1 MSLNMEAKVTEV
13 TAKQYHC
20 VRCGNVWIGRK
31 DYTPKYCSSCRQP
44 WSSQPKFRVSR
55 KEGNSHYISNREKA
69 HKQNTRRVYT
79 EDKDEAK
86 RTSIIRDMTAIP
98 ANLRKSTS
106 CLNIYSGRPDYP
118 VYNTEAS
125 NQ

>member
-1 MSLNMEAKVTEV
+1 MEVKVTEV
-13 TAKQYHC
+13 KAIQYHC
-20 VRCGNVWIGRK
+20 VRCGNVWTGRK
-31 DYTPKYCSSCRQP
+31 NDHTPKYCSSCRKP
-44 WSSQPKFRVSR
+44 WDRQAKFRVAR

-69 HKQNTRRVYT
+69 HKQNVRLYSL
-79 EDKDEAK
+79 DKDDAR

-118 VYNTEAS
+118 VYNKEE
-125 NQ
+125 NNK

>member
-20 VRCGNVWIGRK
+20 VRCGNVWVGRNGN
-31 DYTPKYCSSCRQP
+31 TPKYCSSCRQP
-44 WSSQPKFRVSR
+44 WASQAKFRVTR
-55 KEGNSHYISNREKA
+55 KEGNSHYISTMEKA
-69 HKQNTRRVYT
+69 HEQNSRRLYSL
-79 EDKDEAK
+79 DKDEAR

-118 VYNTEAS
+118 VYNKEVYS
-125 NQ
+125 Q